1 MAAPRVLLPAATT
14 LVAGFLLGWAAA
26 SGRTAAAAEELPP
39 DLLAWERAVSEALE
53 LRPAQRDDLRILLF
67 HYRNE
72 RERMLH
78 RHLAE
83 ADEDWSALY
92 QRFEDL
98 LQARIL
104 DPRQQELA
112 ADLSRPRPVVDAA
125 PPR

>member
-1 MAAPRVLLPAATT
+1 MLLPAATT
-14 LVAGFLLGWAAA
+14 LLAGFLLGYAVAGRGTGA
-26 SGRTAAAAEELPP
+26 SEQELPS
-39 DLLAWERAVSEALE
+39 DLLAWERAVAEALE

-67 HYRNE
+67 HYQNE
-72 RERMLH
+72 RQRLLH

-83 ADEDWSALY
+83 ADEDWAALD

-98 LQARIL
+98 LQTRIL
-104 DPRQQELA
+104 DNGQQMLA